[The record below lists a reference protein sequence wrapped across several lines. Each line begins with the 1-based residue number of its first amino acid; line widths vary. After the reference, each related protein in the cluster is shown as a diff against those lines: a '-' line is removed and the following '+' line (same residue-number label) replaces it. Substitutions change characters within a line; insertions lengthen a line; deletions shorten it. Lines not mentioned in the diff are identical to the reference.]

1 MGLLCSSLS
10 REPAA
15 AKKKTNL
22 KTVEMQHVNT
32 QISPELA
39 YGKKKEKEEEE
50 QIKKSG
56 NKSAER

>member
-1 MGLLCSSLS
+1 
-10 REPAA
+10 
-15 AKKKTNL
+15 
-22 KTVEMQHVNT
+22 MQHVNT

>member
-1 MGLLCSSLS
+1 
-10 REPAA
+10 
-15 AKKKTNL
+15 
-22 KTVEMQHVNT
+22 MQHVNT

-39 YGKKKEKEEEE
+39 YGKKKKEKEEDGEE